1 MKKTKLYQAILVL
14 SVVEINRF
22 LKYLNCTYAGD
33 PPVAMRFMS
42 TLLTLMKDDNPQWE
56 DKHFLW
62 HATFGTERAF
72 DDGRFRKLCSDGIH
86 VLEEFLGLEWHQDHK
101 LQEATTRLRAL
112 NRKGLESLYQQQ
124 LKRTRTLFERWPT
137 RGAPFHYHRYV
148 LEASAYDANL
158 SDINRFKVAN
168 IEDILYNLDIFY
180 VLEKIRYYVET
191 LSRKSFLQH
200 TYEIEFLSPILEKI
214 EEGAFK
220 DVPGISMYY
229 QIIKTHLE
237 PDQSQHYY
245 ELKNLI
251 NKHKNPLPPE
261 HLKSVYFAALNYCLR
276 KINQGKKG
284 FLAESFEMYKQVLN
298 RDLAYDEEG
307 NLSHWTFK
315 NVIVLALR
323 LGEFSWAKQFLEEFG
338 DRISIEYR
346 RNAVTYNLAQI
357 YFYQKDFERV
367 LSQLQEVEYK
377 EVTYNLGAKTMLM
390 ATYFELQE
398 WQALNAL
405 SDSFRLYIQRRK
417 NTLPD
422 ARRRSYLNL
431 IKLTLK
437 LYQVRQGQGKIED
450 VEKLLEKSDEVA
462 SEIWVREKIKQLK
475 NPYKQTRPKEEL
487 TND

>member
-1 MKKTKLYQAILVL
+1 MKKTKLYQAILAL
-14 SVVEINRF
+14 SVVEVNRF
-22 LKYLNCTYAGD
+22 LKYLSCTHASD

-42 TLLTLMKDDNPQWE
+42 IFLSLLKDDNPAWD
-56 DKHFLW
+56 DKHHLW
-62 HATFGTERAF
+62 QETFGADRAF
-72 DDGRFRKLCSDGIH
+72 DDGRFRKLCSDGIQ
-86 VLEEFLGLEWHQDHK
+86 VLEEFLGVEWHQEHK
-101 LQEATTRLRAL
+101 LQEATTRLQAL
-112 NRKGLESLYQQQ
+112 NRKGLESLYQQH

-137 RGAPFHYHRYV
+137 RGAPFHYHRYM

-158 SDINRFKVAN
+158 SDINRFQVAN

-200 TYEIEFLSPILEKI
+200 KYEVEFLSPILEKI
-214 EEGAFK
+214 EEGAFEE
-220 DVPGISMYY
+220 VPGISMYY
-229 QIIKTHLE
+229 QVIKTHLE
-237 PDQSQHYY
+237 PDDTQHYY

-251 NKHKNPLPPE
+251 NRHKDPLPQE
-261 HLKSVYFAALNYCLR
+261 HLKSIYFAALNYCLR

-284 FLAESFEMYKQVLN
+284 FLSESFEMYKQVLN

-307 NLSHWTFK
+307 NLSHWTLK

-323 LGEFSWAKQFLEEFG
+323 LGEFSWAKSFLEEFSE
-338 DRISIEYR
+338 RIPTEYR
-346 RNAVTYNLAQI
+346 KNAVTYNLAQI

-377 EVTYNLGAKTMLM
+377 EVTYNLGAKTMLL

-422 ARRRSYLNL
+422 SRRRSYLNL

-437 LYQVRQGQGKIED
+437 LYQARQGQSTLED

-462 SEIWVREKIKQLK
+462 SEIWVREKITQLK
-475 NPYKQTRPKEEL
+475 TPQRKRLRKEEL